1 MFVDMS
7 ASRALRH
14 EILVPEATLGTEVI
28 SAPARNRLWFARS
41 VPRWRRPNK
50 APSLVD
56 LWLLV
61 FGPLD
66 LQRETSWAS
75 EQSGEK
81 RSLGNMERS
90 ISDCG
95 AGFREGGLEY
105 KQGVA

>member
-7 ASRALRH
+7 ASRALRPK
-14 EILVPEATLGTEVI
+14 ILVPEATLGTEVI

-50 APSLVD
+50 APSLVVD

-66 LQRETSWAS
+66 LQRETSWVRREA
-75 EQSGEK
+75 K
-81 RSLGNMERS
+81 LGKHGK
-90 ISDCG
+90 IY
-95 AGFREGGLEY
+95 L
-105 KQGVA
+105 